1 MDHVYLFF
9 FFFAFSFPVQVC
21 FIFPF
26 PPLYI
31 SLSEY
36 FFVRLSVCRQQQ
48 GSLSAD
54 RRSPLPAESR
64 PINHVNM
71 LISGI
76 YFIQQK

>member
-1 MDHVYLFF
+1 MK
-9 FFFAFSFPVQVC
+9 VC
-21 FIFPF
+21 FVFPF
-26 PPLYI
+26 PPL
-31 SLSEY
+31 SVPLAES
-36 FFVRLSVCRQQQ
+36 FFVRPSVCRQQQ

-54 RRSPLPAESR
+54 RRSLLPAESR